1 MTVTILMLAYNTIG
15 NKQIHTDLCTRNID
29 WVDMGPCA
37 TDAGVAT
44 GEGWRMNQVS
54 IVPHRQYSVTSHDC
68 LEGVLAAG

>member
-1 MTVTILMLAYNTIG
+1 
-15 NKQIHTDLCTRNID
+15 
-29 WVDMGPCA
+29 MGPCA

>member
-1 MTVTILMLAYNTIG
+1 MPYR
-15 NKQIHTDLCTRNID
+15 NKQADTFIDLCTRNIG

-37 TDAGVAT
+37 TNAGVAT

-54 IVPHRQYSVTSHDC
+54 IVAHRQYSVTSHDC